1 MTIGIGIYSG
11 GDPYTTGVPYKGSS
25 TEQLFNLIST
35 AGYTTV
41 VVWAAHID
49 SAGDIN
55 INDSPVVAGGVL
67 NTLAQPWATQVAAL
81 KQNKNITRLELSIG
95 GDDSSFANIKSL
107 INQFGTGTKNPLYNN
122 LSVLKNALNLDAVNY
137 DDETEYDPSS
147 SESLATM
154 CVALKMRVSI
164 CPFENSSYWVNLV
177 TAINKANAG
186 TVDAVYVQCYDDLSN
201 NPSDWNGYFKDTGLK
216 VAPGLWACH
225 FNGNTPQSCT
235 SWSNA
240 AEVQSKISGWVK
252 QTTLDGGWMFC
263 GTDMQHCPGG
273 GTPAE
278 YAKAISSGLSQA
290 ASA

>member
-164 CPFENSSYWVNLV
+164 CPFENSSY
-177 TAINKANAG
+177 
-186 TVDAVYVQCYDDLSN
+186 
-201 NPSDWNGYFKDTGLK
+201 
-216 VAPGLWACH
+216 
-225 FNGNTPQSCT
+225 
-235 SWSNA
+235 
-240 AEVQSKISGWVK
+240 
-252 QTTLDGGWMFC
+252 
-263 GTDMQHCPGG
+263 
-273 GTPAE
+273 
-278 YAKAISSGLSQA
+278 
-290 ASA
+290 